1 MLELLGPEGGRLHPK
16 GVLLE
21 RSGNQ
26 LAANWG
32 INGVVFG
39 DMFVSAIVL
48 RPQRRH
54 LGLGL
59 DSWVALVIYAPGVW
73 GLLVVSG

>member
-1 MLELLGPEGGRLHPK
+1 LTA
-16 GVLLE
+16 V
-21 RSGNQ
+21 
-26 LAANWG
+26 
-32 INGVVFG
+32 
-39 DMFVSAIVL
+39 FVSAIVL

-59 DSWVALVIYAPGVW
+59 DSWVALLIYALGEW

>member
-1 MLELLGPEGGRLHPK
+1 
-16 GVLLE
+16 
-21 RSGNQ
+21 
-26 LAANWG
+26 
-32 INGVVFG
+32 
-39 DMFVSAIVL
+39 MFVSSIVL

-59 DSWVALVIYAPGVW
+59 DSWVALLIYALGLW